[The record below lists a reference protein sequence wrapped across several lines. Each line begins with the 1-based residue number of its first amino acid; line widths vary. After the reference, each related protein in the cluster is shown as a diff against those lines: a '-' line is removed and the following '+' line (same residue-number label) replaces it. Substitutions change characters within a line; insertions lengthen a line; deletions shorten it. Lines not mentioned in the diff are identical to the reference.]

1 MQYAI
6 VIFPPRKAQDL
17 ANSYRKRYD
26 PQYSLIPPHIKL
38 KTAFELGE
46 RKLED
51 IIDHLEQVAAA
62 TEPFQIDFHKVST
75 FHPTSNVI
83 YFAIRDTD
91 PIVRLHE
98 RCNKGILFDEEI
110 YNYVPHLTI
119 AQEMSN
125 DELNDV
131 YGSLRMSKIDITV
144 DIDRFHLLY
153 QMENGMW
160 TVYQTF
166 LLRKAE

>member
-1 MQYAI
+1 MQYGI

-26 PQYSLIPPHIKL
+26 PHYSLIPPHIKL
-38 KTAFELGE
+38 KSAFKLGE
-46 RKLED
+46 RNLED
-51 IIDHLEQVAAA
+51 ITDHLDQVAAA
-62 TEPFQIDFHKVST
+62 TEPFQIQFHKVST
-75 FHPTSNVI
+75 FHPTTNVI
-83 YFAIRDTD
+83 YLAIRDVD

-98 RCNKGILFDEEI
+98 RCNKGILYDEEA
-110 YNYVPHLTI
+110 YSYVPHLTI
-119 AQEMSN
+119 AQDMSN
-125 DELNDV
+125 DELHDV
-131 YGSLRMSKIDITV
+131 YGSLRMNKIDVSV

-166 LLRKAE
+166 LFREAD